1 MSVGLTWKV
10 MLRRRGHRAYHYAAT
25 KRVPRVPRRGEIIN
39 VRDIN
44 GRSVK
49 AVIERANREQSGRSG
64 LKLRVFTIYAD
75 EIET

>member
-1 MSVGLTWKV
+1 M
-10 MLRRRGHRAYHYAAT
+10 
-25 KRVPRVPRRGEIIN
+25 
-39 VRDIN
+39 RDIN